1 LESRDVLRRDG
12 FRAGRAARSA
22 CASALEVGAGNGELA
37 AALAHAGYEMMAI
50 DPASESPNV
59 RAVPLHELDE
69 PPRSFDAAAAVVSL
83 HHVQPLATGARLVGR
98 RRDE

>member
-1 LESRDVLRRDG
+1 MCFAVTAFVRVALPAPPPRV
-12 FRAGRAARSA
+12 
-22 CASALEVGAGNGELA
+22 LEVGAGNGELA
-37 AALAHAGYEMMAI
+37 AALAHAGYEMVAV